1 MTGTVG
7 VCPDGGASVGTR
19 AAGLLAVLAA
29 FAAAAG
35 ALAQATGRQ
44 DMVTEV
50 IVSGNHNINSNVIL
64 NKLKTREG
72 RPYDPDV
79 AKEDCRALTS
89 MGSFRDVRPIVHS
102 TADGKF
108 IVEFHVEEHPNLIQ
122 DVVYKNARHL
132 KAEDI
137 DTLKLLRK
145 GTPLNP
151 DLCRKAVFDIK
162 EFYQDKGYYFAEV
175 QLEEGGRP
183 TDTRIVFNVT
193 EGPIVRVRSTSF
205 TGNDTLATQA
215 RLRTQIDTSRRF
227 LSLPLGGVFRPVLV
241 NNDIQKLQDYYKSNG
256 YLAATVSRQVYF
268 SPDYK
273 LVDVIFNINE
283 GPRFKIKDVR
293 VDGVKN
299 LPPAQVEAILRLKP
313 GDYYNE
319 TKITADC
326 RNIQDLEGWRGYKVL
341 AKKEPFI
348 AEPGLVTVHYEVHEE
363 GPPRPSRVGEIH
375 IYGNEVTKERVIRR
389 LLGLYPG
396 QVLEY
401 PQLRLAEQALARTQ
415 IFENSP
421 EKNIRPIVELSPK
434 TDFPDAEFKDID
446 VYVKEAPTGS
456 LMVGVGV
463 NSSDGLVGNIVLNE
477 RNFDILRP
485 PTSLADLF
493 SGRAWKGAGQEF
505 RIEASPG
512 TTVQRYT
519 VSFREP
525 YLFDTPY
532 SLGVSGYYWDRIFN
546 EYTESRLG
554 MRVVLGHQLN
564 RYWSISGSVRVEEVG
579 VHNVSEFAPETFQEV
594 VGENFLVGPRVTV
607 TRDSRDS
614 FLKPT
619 EGSIVEASF
628 EQVFGDFTF
637 PIVAIDA
644 RKFFTVYQRP
654 DGSGRHVVALRSSVS
669 WEGSNAPVFERFYA
683 GGFQTIRGFAFR
695 GIGPYEIGT
704 DGNLYRTG
712 GDFMFLNSIE
722 YQVPIQANDHLYA
735 VGFLDSGTVNTAPS
749 LAQYRLTA
757 GVGLRIIV
765 PMMGPV
771 PIALDF
777 AVPILRYA
785 NDENQLF
792 SFYVG
797 ISR

>member
-1 MTGTVG
+1 MKGTDG
-7 VCPDGGASVGTR
+7 VSPGGRAPAWPRASCLV
-19 AAGLLAVLAA
+19 ALLATA
-29 FAAAAG
+29 
-35 ALAQATGRQ
+35 ALAVCACAQTAGRQ
-44 DMVTEV
+44 EIVTEV
-50 IVSGNHNINSNVIL
+50 VVTGNHNINTNVIL
-64 NKLKTREG
+64 GKMKTREG
-72 RPYDPDV
+72 RPYEQTV
-79 AKEDCRALTS
+79 AEEDSRALSAT
-89 MGSFRDVRPIVHS
+89 GSFRNVAIIPRS
-102 TADGKF
+102 TADGKL
-108 IVEFHVEEHPNLIQ
+108 IVEVRVEEHPNLIQ
-122 DVVYKNARHL
+122 DVIYKNARHL
-132 KAEDI
+132 KSEDI
-137 DTLKLLRK
+137 DTLKVLRK

-151 DLCRKAVFDIK
+151 DLCRKAVFEIK

-175 QLEEGGRP
+175 DLEEGGRP
-183 TDTRIVFNVT
+183 TDTRIVINVS

-205 TGNDTLATQA
+205 TGNLTLATQA

-227 LSLPLGGVFRPVLV
+227 LSLPLGGVFRPALV

-256 YLAATVSRQVYF
+256 YLAATVSRDVSF

-273 LVDVIFNINE
+273 LVDIIYHINE
-283 GPRFKIKDVR
+283 GPRFKVKDVL

-299 LPPAQVEAILRLKP
+299 YPLAQVEGILTLKK

-319 TKITADC
+319 SKITADC
-326 RNIQDLEGWRGYKVL
+326 RNIQDFEGWRGHKIL
-341 AKKEPFI
+341 ARKEPFI
-348 AEPGLVTVHYEVHEE
+348 AEAGLVTVHYEVQE
-363 GPPRPSRVGEIH
+363 GPPVPSRVGQIN
-375 IYGNEVTKERVIRR
+375 IYGNEVTKDRVIRR

-421 EKNIRPIVELSPK
+421 EKGIRPIVEIDPK
-434 TDFPDAEFKDID
+434 TDFPDAEYKDIN
-446 VYVKEAPTGS
+446 VFVKEAPTGS

-477 RNFDILRP
+477 RNFDIMRP

-512 TTVQRYT
+512 TQVQRYT
-519 VSFREP
+519 ISWREP
-525 YLFDTPY
+525 FLFDTPY
-532 SLGVSGYYWDRIFN
+532 SLGVSGYYWDRIYN

-554 MRVVLGHQLN
+554 TRVVVGHQLN
-564 RYWSISGSVRVEEVG
+564 RFWSIAGSVRVEEVG
-579 VHNVSEFAPETFQEV
+579 VHNVSAFAPETFQEV

-628 EQVFGDFTF
+628 EQVLGDFTF
-637 PIVAIDA
+637 PIVNLEA

-654 DGSGRHVVALRSSVS
+654 DGSGRHVLALRSQVS

-704 DGNLYRTG
+704 DGNLYRVG

-735 VGFLDSGTVNTAPS
+735 VAFLDSGTVNSSVS
-749 LAQYRLTA
+749 LNQYRLSA
-757 GVGLRIIV
+757 GLGLRIIV

-792 SFYVG
+792 SFYIGV
-797 ISR
+797 SR